1 MASIKT
7 KMAVG
12 VFVIA
17 GFGLAF
23 VAIIW
28 LGTSNYFEKGSFY
41 AAYFD
46 ESVQGLGKDSPVKYR
61 GVPIGRVA
69 SVTVAPDGNLI
80 EVLMKIESGPKPG
93 SNMVAQ
99 LKSVGITGIM
109 FVELDL
115 KAAGTP
121 DFSPRLSFEPEHPVI
136 ATRPSDI
143 KQFFDSFSQILDQM
157 KALDLNALSS
167 KFGKILDTIDQALAQ
182 ARIAETAEALNATM
196 VRVRKLIEAEQWN
209 RILAQADNG
218 TAGLEQFTRNA
229 GEAVAKIDQA
239 FDIAKKI
246 VEENRVAAGQSIQEL
261 NRAMVNANTLLDQ
274 ARGMVSGQGP
284 RIEHLEQQL
293 ALVTKNLERATR
305 NLDRLL
311 EGAVQAPSQLIW
323 GQPPAPRP
331 VEGDAPLTE
340 KRFLR

>member
-23 VAIIW
+23 MTIIW

-41 AAYFD
+41 ESYFD
-46 ESVQGLGKDSPVKYR
+46 ESVQGLDKDSPVKYR

-69 SVTVAPDGNLI
+69 SVAVAPDGNLI
-80 EVLMKIESGPKPG
+80 QVMMKIESGPKPG
-93 SNMVAQ
+93 PNMVAQ

-115 KAAGTP
+115 RSPGTP
-121 DFSPRLSFEPEHPVI
+121 DLAPRLSFEPEHPVI

-143 KQFFDSFSQILDQM
+143 KQIFDSFSQILDQI
-157 KALDLNALSS
+157 KALDLNSISS
-167 KFGKILDTIDQALAQ
+167 KFSKILDKVDQSIAQ
-182 ARIAETAEALNATM
+182 ARIAETADALNATM
-196 VRVRKLIEAEQWN
+196 VRVRKLMEAEQWN
-209 RILAQADNG
+209 RILAQADAG
-218 TAGLEQFTRNA
+218 TAGLERFTRSA
-229 GEAVAKIDQA
+229 SMAMEKIDQT
-239 FDIAKKI
+239 FDLTKNL
-246 VEENRVAAGQSIQEL
+246 VEENRSGASHSIAEL
-261 NRAMVNANTLLDQ
+261 DRALINANTLLEQ
-274 ARGMVSGQGP
+274 ARNLVGGQGP
-284 RIEHLEQQL
+284 RISHLQQQL
-293 ALVTKNLERATR
+293 ALAVKNLERATR

-331 VEGDAPLTE
+331 FEEDSPPTE
-340 KRFLR
+340 KRLLR